1 MHTHPKTENLKRKKE
16 KEVCQAYMDQK
27 RAGITI
33 SLKLEFAKALTWIK
47 NIWKEYKNYKF
58 VYTKYRLK
66 L

>member
-1 MHTHPKTENLKRKKE
+1 ME
-16 KEVCQAYMDQK
+16 QK

-33 SLKLEFAKALTWIK
+33 SLKLEFAKALTCIK
-47 NIWKEYKNYKF
+47 NIWKEYKNYRF

>member
-1 MHTHPKTENLKRKKE
+1 
-16 KEVCQAYMDQK
+16 MDQK

-47 NIWKEYKNYKF
+47 NIWKEYKKYRF

-66 L
+66 LWNTQKTKKLQTRRTAK